1 MKTLYRRLLAGVL
14 ACAIGTLPLAAV
26 AAPFTGLVI
35 FGDSL
40 SDTGNNAIVFDNII
54 GPPLPAGT
62 LRTPVPIASP
72 GFIPDFPY
80 ASGRYSNG
88 PVWVEQV
95 AASMGLQAAPSLA
108 GGSNFAYGGARV
120 GQLTSPVPYS
130 LTLRDQVAMF
140 MAGSGGH
147 APAGDLFVVQ
157 GGGNDARDAL
167 AMIAAGGNP
176 ASLISAYVSGMVAIV
191 SDLAAAGGD
200 HFLLLNVPDLG
211 KAPAVQ
217 ALGLATA
224 TAASAI
230 SLAFNTALNATLA
243 QLPTSV
249 TDELMLLDLFNL
261 QNQVFSD
268 PAFFNINDLTSA
280 CAFSA
285 ACIASPA
292 GTFYWDGIHPTSAG
306 GHAIIAGAVMAQVP
320 VPGSVYLLALGLL
333 VLAMTH
339 RRAWNRLPGRPRSP
353 ANVIL
358 ARPSP

>member
-1 MKTLYRRLLAGVL
+1 MKNLYRHLLAGAL
-14 ACAIGTLPLAAV
+14 ACAIGTLPLAAL

-40 SDTGNNAIVFDNII
+40 SDTGNNAIVFDNVI

-72 GFIPDFPY
+72 AFIPDFPY

-95 AASMGLQAAPSLA
+95 AASLGLRAAPSLA

-120 GQLTSPVPYS
+120 GQLASPVPYS
-130 LTLRDQVAMF
+130 LSLRDQVAMF
-140 MAGSGGH
+140 MAGSGGT
-147 APAGDLFVVQ
+147 ASPGDLFVLQ

-167 AMIAAGGNP
+167 TLIAAGGNP
-176 ASLISAYVSGMVAIV
+176 ASLISAYVSGMVAIL

-224 TAASAI
+224 NAASAI
-230 SLAFNTALNATLA
+230 SLAFNAALDATLR
-243 QLPTSV
+243 QLPTAI
-249 TDELMLLDLFNL
+249 TDDLMLLNLFGL
-261 QNQVFSD
+261 QSQVFFD
-268 PAFFNINDLTSA
+268 PAFFDISDITSA

-306 GHAIIAGAVMAQVP
+306 GHAIIAGAALAQVP
-320 VPGSVYLLALGLL
+320 VPGSIYLLALGLL
-333 VLAMTH
+333 VLGSMH
-339 RRAWNRLPGRPRSP
+339 RRARYRLR
-353 ANVIL
+353 
-358 ARPSP
+358 